1 MRRWWKRVAKYAD
14 NRAFD
19 ANEITNAIGAAL
31 EQDCRGEMSP
41 EFLSS
46 LSRVCQDQDNSLFRD
61 QARPAL
67 EALRA
72 EAGPGIGRV
81 ALDYAIQLA
90 ASGKRAGEIP
100 AEALK
105 SALIDHAARCT
116 WQLEEHCYRN
126 SPHARA
132 YRIRDRV
139 HEGIKAAPMDSIA
152 RRVLHPNLRKSARQ
166 SLKKQG
172 LDDGVSI

>member
-1 MRRWWKRVAKYAD
+1 MRRGWKRVAEWAD

-19 ANEITNAIGAAL
+19 ANEITNAIGVAL

-46 LSRVCQDQDNSLFRD
+46 LNRVCHDQDSSLFRD
-61 QARPAL
+61 QARPVL

-90 ASGKRAGEIP
+90 AGGKRAGEIP
-100 AEALK
+100 MEAVK
-105 SALIDHAARCT
+105 SALIDHAARCAR
-116 WQLEEHCYRN
+116 QVEEHYYRK
-126 SPHARA
+126 STQPHA
-132 YRIRDRV
+132 YRVRDRV
-139 HEGIKAAPMDSIA
+139 EQGIKGAQMDSVA
-152 RRVLHPNLRKSARQ
+152 RRVLSPEPGKSARQ

-172 LDDGVSI
+172 LDDGVSL